1 METRTWMTTVEVLAL
16 SALLLFA
23 PSALLRVA
31 LGIPITLHLGW
42 SVISQASAGGR
53 IAGPPPGVGE
63 RRRNH
68 RLRYRVVE
76 FLREVKRLEAFAR
89 QATTDERSADT
100 AERAVRGTEQRLRD
114 IVGEI
119 VRVAG
124 QSGV

>member
-1 METRTWMTTVEVLAL
+1 METRTWITTVEVLAL

-23 PSALLRVA
+23 PSPLLRVA
-31 LGIPITLHLGW
+31 LGIPIALHLGW
-42 SVISQASAGGR
+42 SVISGMPTGG
-53 IAGPPPGVGE
+53 IPGPPPGVGE

-68 RLRYRVVE
+68 RLRYRVAE
-76 FLREVKRLEAFAR
+76 FLREVKRLDAFAR
-89 QATTDERSADT
+89 QATDERSAQT

>member
-1 METRTWMTTVEVLAL
+1 MEARTWITMVEVLAL

-23 PSALLRVA
+23 PSPLLRVL
-31 LGIPITLHLGW
+31 LGIPLALHLGW
-42 SVISQASAGGR
+42 SVMSSGPVAG
-53 IAGPPPGVGE
+53 IPGPPPGVGE

-68 RLRYRVVE
+68 RLRYRVAE

-89 QATTDERSADT
+89 QAKDDRSTQT